1 MANAEAEGNRPGTA
15 ASTEA
20 LLRRSETLARVLS
33 TAELVAD
40 AEAVSAAAVSCA
52 SAEADAE
59 AAAAEAE
66 AVAAA
71 EAAAKAEAE
80 AAAAVEP
87 RTPSSDAADAAG
99 AAEVEEDVEAD
110 LIKGTLQ
117 YTEAQARL
125 RGWLEAAGVEGS
137 CLEQL
142 QRCLDDEG
150 EIYSLGRFRRWFR
163 GNSIGGVDAK
173 GLRLETGLDRLV
185 AARRISI
192 GTLHLVEDTL
202 EAEEAAAKPAEE
214 AEPPPLNR
222 RLSRAALEAAAAEAA
237 AAEAA
242 AEAARA

>member
-1 MANAEAEGNRPGTA
+1 MAR
-15 ASTEA
+15 
-20 LLRRSETLARVLS
+20 TLFLS
-33 TAELVAD
+33 PIPIPIPHP
-40 AEAVSAAAVSCA
+40 
-52 SAEADAE
+52 
-59 AAAAEAE
+59 
-66 AVAAA
+66 
-71 EAAAKAEAE
+71 K
-80 AAAAVEP
+80 P
-87 RTPSSDAADAAG
+87 NPNP
-99 AAEVEEDVEAD
+99 
-110 LIKGTLQ
+110 K
-117 YTEAQARL
+117 QARL

-185 AARRISI
+185 AAGRISI

-202 EAEEAAAKPAEE
+202 AAEEAAAKPAEE

-222 RLSRAALEAAAAEAA
+222 RLSTAAAEAAAAEAA